1 MKYIYLLTLIFL
13 VSCSKDVQIGDRV
26 IILKIEKGC
35 KGDVGNNEYLLSEYG
50 SRVGFIQNDVYLC
63 TKQRYYIGDTLTIGI
78 K

>member
-35 KGDVGNNEYLLSEYG
+35 MGDDGNNEYLLSEYG
-50 SRVGFIQNDVYLC
+50 LRVGFIQNDVYLC
-63 TKQRYYIGDTLTIGI
+63 TKQRYHIGDTLTIGI